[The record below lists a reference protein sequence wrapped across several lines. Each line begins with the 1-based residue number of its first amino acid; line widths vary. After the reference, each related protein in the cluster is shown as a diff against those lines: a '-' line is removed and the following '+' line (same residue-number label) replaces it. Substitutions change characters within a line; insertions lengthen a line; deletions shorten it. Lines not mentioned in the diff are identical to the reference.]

1 MILNFYKYQATGN
14 DFIIVDNRDLKLKK
28 NDTELIKSLC
38 NRKFGI
44 GADGLILLQ
53 NHPVL
58 DFEMLYFN
66 SDGNEGTM
74 CGNGGRCIVA
84 FAKKIDL
91 IPVHT
96 KFQAIDGI
104 HEAEIDESRSSDND
118 IWVKLKMKDVQ
129 NIEEGD
135 EYYFLDTGS
144 PNYVSFVEDVNKIDV
159 YSEGRKIRFN
169 KKFGAKGTNV
179 NFVTSPPPDPLPKGG
194 GERDGKLPKGRGAIR
209 EGEQTAHSFSPSTDG
224 RAGEGLFVRTYERG
238 VENETLS
245 CGTGVVASAICAS
258 LKSSS
263 GTYIYEIKTKGGKL
277 KVKFDKKQGNIF
289 KNIWLEGPTKLVFE
303 GKIDY

>member
-1 MILNFYKYQATGN
+1 MIIHFYKYEGTGN
-14 DFIIVDNRDLKLKK
+14 DFIIIDNRDLMLKK
-28 NDTELIKSLC
+28 DDTELIRSLC

-91 IPVHT
+91 IPEHT
-96 KFQAIDGI
+96 KFQAIDGV
-104 HEAEIDESRSSDND
+104 HEAEIDEFDNT
-118 IWVKLKMKDVQ
+118 IIKLKMKDVQ

-135 EYYFLDTGS
+135 EHYFLDTGS

-179 NFVTSPPPDPLPKGG
+179 NFVTSPSPTFAKASVGRPNPF
-194 GERDGKLPKGRGAIR
+194 PKGRGAIR

-224 RAGEGLFVRTYERG
+224 MAVEGLFVRTYERG

-263 GTYIYEIKTKGGKL
+263 STYIYEITTKGGKL

-289 KNIWLEGPTKLVFE
+289 KNIWLEGSAMFVFE
-303 GKIDY
+303 GKIEIDY